1 MNQGLSMEP
10 CSAPR
15 ATCLDIHAWVTNTL
29 LRSELAQFA
38 GLREITAGLVGVA
51 VVKLRVGF
59 LAAAGILYPIIW
71 GKPRGFE
78 YKVQRSERKVQK
90 VASFASCKFGGN
102 LALV

>member
-1 MNQGLSMEP
+1 MEPVRANHAIGLEP

-59 LAAAGILYPIIW
+59 LPL
-71 GKPRGFE
+71 RE
-78 YKVQRSERKVQK
+78 YCIQ
-90 VASFASCKFGGN
+90 
-102 LALV
+102 